1 MIRSR
6 WAAALCCS
14 LVACAPP
21 PATTSAGALSEP
33 HRLALAD
40 TIRALTDSVVA
51 AASRRDAVALTA
63 RFRLSPEA
71 AFGGAGAMV
80 LRPDQLR
87 DNMATAYRTLRSQQL
102 AVMEQRV
109 AILGPDAAA
118 TTGWGSFTAEDTTGA
133 SATGIQ
139 AFTFV
144 WARDATGWGVIQA
157 HFSAQMGRVNQA
169 PRSPGP

>member
-6 WAAALCCS
+6 WAAALY
-14 LVACAPP
+14 LAVAACATPP
-21 PATTSAGALSEP
+21 STTSAGALSET
-33 HRLALAD
+33 HRLALGD

-51 AASRRDAVALTA
+51 AASRRDAAALTA
-63 RFRLSPEA
+63 RFRLSGEA

-87 DNMATAYRTLRSQQL
+87 ENMAAAYGTLRSQQL

-118 TTGWGSFTAEDTTGA
+118 TTGWGSFTAVDTTGA
-133 SATGIQ
+133 TATGIQ

-144 WARDATGWGVIQA
+144 WARDANGWGVIQA
-157 HFSAQMGRVNQA
+157 HFSAQMGRVDRTG
-169 PRSPGP
+169 RSPAP